1 MIYFDNAATSWPKPP
16 GVIEAMVHFMEEV
29 GANPG
34 RSGHR
39 LSVEAGRIVYETREA
54 LAELFNIEDPL
65 RIAFGYNVT
74 EGLNLALRGYL
85 RPGDHVITSS
95 MEHNSVM
102 RPLRAL
108 EREGVEL
115 TVVACSLEGFLDP
128 DDVEAAIQPNTVM
141 VILNHG
147 SNVVGSLLPVA
158 EAGRICRQH
167 DLLLLVDAAQTAGAY
182 PIDVEADNIDLL
194 GFTGHKAL
202 CGPMGTGGL
211 YIGPRVDLERLEPL
225 KRGGTGSRSEMEEQP
240 DFLPDMC
247 ESGTAN
253 TVGLAGLGAG
263 VRFVLE
269 QGVEKIRRHEETL
282 TAQLIEGLKTIPSTG
297 SGQAP
302 STGSGQAPS
311 TGPSAGSGQG
321 SGRRP
326 GVTVYGGHDATRQTA
341 TVSFNVAGLE
351 PSEVGLRLDEE
362 YGILCRV
369 GLHCAP
375 SAHKTI
381 GTFPTGTVRFGL
393 SYFNTEEEVELALRA
408 VREMAS

>member
-16 GVIEAMVHFMEEV
+16 EVTEAMVHFMREV

-54 LAELFNIEDPL
+54 LAEFFNIEDPL
-65 RIAFGYNVT
+65 RIVFGYNVT

-115 TVVACSLEGFLDP
+115 TVVACSSEGFLDP
-128 DDVEAAIQPNTVM
+128 ADVEAAIQANTVM
-141 VILNHG
+141 VVLNHG

-182 PIDVEADNIDLL
+182 PIDVEADDIDLL

-225 KRGGTGSRSEMEEQP
+225 KRGGTGSRSELEEQP

-263 VRFVLE
+263 VRFVLK
-269 QGVEKIRRHEETL
+269 QGVEKVRRHEETL

-297 SGQAP
+297 SG
-302 STGSGQAPS
+302 
-311 TGPSAGSGQG
+311 
-321 SGRRP
+321 RRP
-326 GVTVYGGHDATRQTA
+326 GVTVYGGHDATRQAA

-362 YGILCRV
+362 YGIMCRV

-393 SYFNTEEEVELALRA
+393 SYFNTEEEVEAAVRA
-408 VREMAS
+408 VRQMAS